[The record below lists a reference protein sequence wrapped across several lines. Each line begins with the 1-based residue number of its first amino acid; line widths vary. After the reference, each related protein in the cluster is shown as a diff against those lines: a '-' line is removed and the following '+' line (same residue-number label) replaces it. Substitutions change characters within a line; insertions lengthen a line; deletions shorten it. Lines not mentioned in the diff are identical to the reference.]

1 MYVDDDG
8 GVGYST
14 DQREALKL
22 ESFVP
27 APSGDD
33 RPWYERVAEYGLTRA
48 IDNQVGPPASN
59 KTSAPATFAGQD
71 GRTYSQVGNSG
82 TAAPKSNS
90 QMLLILGLA
99 AAAVVAVL
107 AFR

>member
-8 GVGYST
+8 GAGFTT
-14 DQREALKL
+14 DAREAEKL
-22 ESFVP
+22 EGYVP
-27 APSGDD
+27 AAAGDT

-48 IDNQVGPPASN
+48 IDNQVGPAAPN
-59 KTSAPATFAGQD
+59 KTTAPATFAGQD
-71 GRTYSQVGNSG
+71 GRTYSQVSG
-82 TAAPKSNS
+82 TAAANSSSNYT
-90 QMLLILGLA
+90 MLLALA